1 MPYKVEDVYHVWTY
15 DGSPNPVV
23 LMMKTLS
30 EKEAITEGERLKK
43 TKKHR
48 FIKINRGDQDI
59 WSCETDAPDRPVL
72 IHYKSGPGWRG
83 F

>member
-30 EKEAITEGERLKK
+30 EKEAIAEGERLKK
-43 TKKHR
+43 QR
-48 FIKINRGDQDI
+48 SI
-59 WSCETDAPDRPVL
+59 AL
-72 IHYKSGPGWRG
+72 
-83 F
+83 